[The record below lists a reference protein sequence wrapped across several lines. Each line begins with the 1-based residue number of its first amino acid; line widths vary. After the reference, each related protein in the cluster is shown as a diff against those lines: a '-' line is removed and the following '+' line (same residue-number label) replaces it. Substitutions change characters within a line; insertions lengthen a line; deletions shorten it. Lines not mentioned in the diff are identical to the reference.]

1 MYILML
7 EFTTDFYMTA
17 DLAYQQ
23 GNEVIT
29 EFLTTPFLTTTQ
41 MKSGLSSTCL
51 STSNCAM

>member
-1 MYILML
+1 ML

-29 EFLTTPFLTTTQ
+29 EFLTTPFPTTTQ